1 MTTPGSMRSMLSGA
15 ALYHNRE
22 WNVMQHTLAPP
33 LKVAHWFNTEKP
45 LALDQLRSKV
55 VVIEAFQMLCP
66 GCVSHGLPQA
76 ARIAR
81 VFSRQHVEVI
91 GLHCVFEHHEAQGTP
106 AALAAFIHEYRWP
119 FPIGLDAVSDDSAI
133 PQTMQAY
140 ALQGTPSLVLIDSH
154 GVIRETHFGQA
165 DDMAVGAQIM
175 ALVKEGQENN
185 ARMPRSGEDIGGCS
199 APTGTCS

>member
-1 MTTPGSMRSMLSGA
+1 M
-15 ALYHNRE
+15 
-22 WNVMQHTLAPP
+22 
-33 LKVAHWFNTEKP
+33 AHWFNTEKP

-81 VFSRQHVEVI
+81 VFSRQHVEII

-106 AALAAFIHEYRWP
+106 AALTAFIHEYCWP
-119 FPIGLDAVSDDSAI
+119 FPIGLDAAADHSAL

-140 ALQGTPSLVLIDSH
+140 ALQGTPSLILIDRQ
-154 GVIRETHFGQA
+154 GVIRETHVGQV

-175 ALVKEGQENN
+175 ALVKEGQV
-185 ARMPRSGEDIGGCS
+185 AKAAASLPDKGTGGCS
-199 APTGTCS
+199 AQTGTCS